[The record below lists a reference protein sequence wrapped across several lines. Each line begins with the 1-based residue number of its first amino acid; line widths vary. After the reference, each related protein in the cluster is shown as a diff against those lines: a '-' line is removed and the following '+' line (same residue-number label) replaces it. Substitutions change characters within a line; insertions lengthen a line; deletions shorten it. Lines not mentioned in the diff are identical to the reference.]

1 MFIIYSGQGDKYASA
16 GISKRSGNSVS
27 KTYVYLGLVVDREKG
42 IYRNKERGT
51 FTFNPETGE
60 FGSVPDTFREPRI
73 EDKRVRRNVS
83 LDFGDAFLLHSYIQS
98 SGFCK
103 VLDSLEYGNRDT
115 LNAMVLFYILST
127 MANCDAKA
135 WYNGSIASCL
145 YPGANLS
152 GQRASDFLASIG
164 TADKEMAYQKAYID
178 FVMSNFSEDKN
189 ILVDSSGL
197 PNKVHMPL
205 TAINV
210 HNGKV
215 SNEVRLI
222 FVVQK
227 STGLPLFF
235 MTVPGNVVDVST
247 LKRVM
252 LYLKELGID
261 IESCIIDAGY
271 NSAENLDYFY
281 DAGHACRIGFI
292 SRVKSNDSN
301 LRDMVRRELPTLES
315 KENFVKFEDRY
326 LFVKKEEVK
335 VGTKK
340 SNPAFLYL
348 GLDCER
354 LNDEQHKLFKK
365 AKKQKLSTDE
375 VFEAMDGE
383 GVFAIISGTD
393 YSADEIL
400 PAYYQRQAAEQIFD
414 FAKNYTKLLP
424 LRTHSEKTFRGHL
437 LLSYI
442 ATCLVKMMHLKLRTE
457 DMIMGSSLQFMRNQ
471 KCRVFPSRII
481 TDTPAKDA
489 NDIYSALK
497 ISCPESIPIADGRLV
512 YSPPVPKEKKKKE
525 KAPKVKG
532 KPGRPRKNPLPDPNA
547 APKKGGRSG
556 KVPEVVPAAPRKRG
570 RPKKNLE

>member
-16 GISKRSGNSVS
+16 GISARSGNKVS

-42 IYRNKERGT
+42 IYRNKERGL

-60 FGSVPDTFREPRI
+60 FGSVPDTFCEPRI
-73 EDKRVRRNVS
+73 EDKKVSRHVS
-83 LDFGDAFLLHSYIQS
+83 LDFGDAFLLYSYMRS

-115 LNAMVLFYILST
+115 LNAMVLFYVLST

-135 WYNGSIASCL
+135 WYNGSIASWL
-145 YPGANLS
+145 YPDANLS

-164 TADKEMAYQKAYID
+164 TPGKEMAYQQAYIH
-178 FVMSNFSEDKN
+178 FVMGNFSEDKN

-247 LKRVM
+247 LTRVM
-252 LYLKELGID
+252 LYLKELGIG

-301 LRDMVRRELPTLES
+301 LRDMVRRELPALES
-315 KENFVKFEDRY
+315 KENFVKFSDRY
-326 LFVKKEEVK
+326 LFIKKEAVK
-335 VGTKK
+335 VGTRRD
-340 SNPAFLYL
+340 NPAFLYL
-348 GLDCER
+348 GLDCQR

-365 AKKQKLSTDE
+365 AKRQNLSTDE

-393 YSADEIL
+393 YSTDEIL

-424 LRTHSEKTFRGHL
+424 LRTHSEKTSRGHL

-442 ATCLVKMMHLKLRTE
+442 ATCLAKMMHLKLQTE
-457 DMIMGSSLQFMRNQ
+457 DMVMGSSLQLMRNQ
-471 KCRVFPSRII
+471 KCRVFPSCII

-489 NDIYSALK
+489 NDMYSALK
-497 ISCPESIPIADGRLV
+497 IFCPESIPLADGRLV
-512 YSPPVPKEKKKKE
+512 YSPPVPKEKKKG
-525 KAPKVKG
+525 KAPKAKG

-547 APKKGGRSG
+547 VPK
-556 KVPEVVPAAPRKRG
+556 KRG
-570 RPKKNLE
+570 RPRKVPGVVPSVPE